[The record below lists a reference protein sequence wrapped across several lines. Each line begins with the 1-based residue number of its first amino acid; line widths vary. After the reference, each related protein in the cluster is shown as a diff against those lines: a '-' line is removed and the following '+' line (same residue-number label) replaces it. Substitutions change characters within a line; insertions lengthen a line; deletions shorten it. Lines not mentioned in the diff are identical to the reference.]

1 MRRALLTFV
10 VCLGSACGRLDQPAQ
25 PTPSTVSPAPQDGG
39 VPTPETTLP
48 PPPVFP
54 RAPDQPISLD
64 LKIARD
70 SAADMAALDSLEKAR
85 PKDELPE
92 LALDAEPTWDLNVAT
107 FADHPR
113 VRYYIDFFSGR
124 AHDRFQIWLGRMP
137 RYEEFIR
144 ARLAKEGLPEDLVY
158 LALIESGF
166 STQAVSRAAAVGM
179 WQFMPA
185 TGRGYGLRIDQWVDE
200 RRDPVKA
207 TDAAARHLHDL
218 TQRFGSHYL
227 AAAAYNAGAGKVGRS
242 LTKMSAE
249 SDDDEEPI
257 DLTSDDAFFSLADT
271 PLLVQETKDYVPKLI
286 AAALIAKSPTRYGF
300 TTPEPVPE
308 LTRDSVLVEGGT
320 GLDLIARLADTTLDA
335 LRELNPH
342 LLRLVT
348 PPGSKYAVRVP
359 AGRAETIARAYEST
373 PSTERLALATHKVKA
388 GETVATLAKK
398 YGVSSEVIRV
408 ANRSARGKRLPVGST
423 LYVPLSTALPV
434 SLLREPEPIAN
445 TRTVARTHVVKR
457 GETLSG
463 IAKKYGVSV
472 ASLRS
477 TNRIGPKGGVR
488 AGQKLTIR
496 RTTTVLASTRAKA
509 TVAKGKGTAKGA
521 KTAVAKGGAAATTH
535 VVKRGETLGGIAAR
549 YGVKVSALA
558 SANGLGKRGSIKAG
572 QRLTIPHA

>member
-1 MRRALLTFV
+1 MRRAMLTLL

-25 PTPSTVSPAPQDGG
+25 PAPSTGAAARPDGG
-39 VPTPETTLP
+39 VPLPDSPLP

-54 RAPDQPISLD
+54 ATPDKPISLD

-70 SAADMAALDSLEKAR
+70 SAADMAALDSLEKAK

-92 LALDAEPTWDLNVAT
+92 FALDAAPSWDLNVAT
-107 FADHPR
+107 FADQPR

-185 TGRGYGLRIDQWVDE
+185 TGRGYGLRIDAWVDE
-200 RRDPVKA
+200 RRDPIKA
-207 TDAAARHLHDL
+207 TDAAARHLRDL

-242 LTKMSAE
+242 LTRMSADA
-249 SDDDEEPI
+249 DDDEEPL

-286 AAALIAKSPTRYGF
+286 AAALIAKEPTKYGF
-300 TTPEPVPE
+300 ATPEPIAAI
-308 LTRDSVLVEGGT
+308 TRDSVIVEGGT

-348 PPGSKYAVRVP
+348 PPGAKYAVRVP
-359 AGRAETIARAYEST
+359 AGRAETIAQAYQST
-373 PSTERLALATHKVKA
+373 PSDERLAIATHTVRS

-398 YGVSSEVIRV
+398 YGVSSEAIRV
-408 ANRSARGKRLPVGST
+408 ANRSARGKRLPVGTT

-445 TRTVARTHVVKR
+445 TRTVSRSHVVKR
-457 GETLSG
+457 GETLSS
-463 IAKKYGVSV
+463 IAKKYRVSV

-477 TNRIGPKGGVR
+477 ANRIGAKGGVR
-488 AGQKLTIR
+488 VGQKLTIR
-496 RTTTVLASTRAKA
+496 RTTTVLASTRGKA
-509 TVAKGKGTAKGA
+509 TAAKGKGTGKGA
-521 KTAVAKGGAAATTH
+521 KTAVAKGGAAAKTH
-535 VVKRGETLGGIAAR
+535 VVKNGETLGGIAAR

-572 QRLTIPHA
+572 QRLKIPHV